1 MRSTTERETEMSEFT
16 TECDGCGDALRIGA
30 GGVLFDELGDPE
42 CSNPRSGGE
51 RHWRYRD
58 EAVTA

>member
-1 MRSTTERETEMSEFT
+1 MSEFT

-30 GGVLFDELGDPE
+30 GGVLIDEFGSPE
-42 CSNPRSGGE
+42 CYNPRTGGE
-51 RHWRYRD
+51 WHWRYRD